1 MILRPPR
8 STRTDTLV
16 PYTTLFRSKGRQAG
30 DDRVA
35 DLHRAHFA
43 AHRLD
48 DPRRL
53 MAGDGGQGV
62 RIDAVDEMQVRMAKA
77 AGHGADAHLVRAG
90 LVDHHLFDNER
101 LAGFDQDRGFG
112 HTIVSKYPP
121 PASERG

>member
-43 AHRLD
+43 AHRPD

-62 RIDAVDEMQVRMAKA
+62 RIDAVDDMQVRMAKA
-77 AGHGADAHLVRAG
+77 AGHGADAPLVRAG
-90 LVDHHLFDNER
+90 IVAPHLLANER
-101 LAGFDQDRGFG
+101 LASSEDRRVGKM
-112 HTIVSKYPP
+112 S
-121 PASERG
+121 ASMCIFWSVGC

>member
-62 RIDAVDEMQVRMAKA
+62 RIDAVDELQVRLAKA

-90 LVDHHLFDNER
+90 LVYPHPFDNDR
-101 LAGFDQDRGFG
+101 LAGLAPDRVFG
-112 HTIVSKYPP
+112 QTKVAK
-121 PASERG
+121 